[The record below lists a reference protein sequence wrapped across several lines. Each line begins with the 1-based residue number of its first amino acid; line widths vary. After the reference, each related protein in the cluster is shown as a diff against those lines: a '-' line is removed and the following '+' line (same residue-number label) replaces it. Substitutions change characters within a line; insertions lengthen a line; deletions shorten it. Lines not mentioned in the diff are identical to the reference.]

1 MKYTDKL
8 GLPVWNKPET
18 DVFDI
23 EQFNEGMKAID
34 DIVIHI
40 LNQIN
45 DLVIGDTKVDLN
57 EYVKEKVF
65 EELKK
70 KVENKADKEEVEQ
83 ISSQLDKKA
92 KKTDVASIQQQVNN
106 LVIESSGDSNPEV
119 VQARGGY
126 KVINDRFKAT
136 ESAISE
142 TKVIEIVKTLGTSKL
157 NNNYGIMIYNDYGAS
172 ISVNKLFL
180 SVEGNGNVYLY
191 KGIKD
196 TRADGAIGIKDV
208 SLINTYSVSGGENLY
223 DENFDFFSNEAI
235 YLYWDSGVSLKYST
249 KAVEG
254 IRPSNNYYWTNNNA
268 TITTGGSKYMGKTTY
283 PDWVYGVTFG
293 GNYLGLID
301 FSNYNNINKNIEEL
315 DKSFSEIE
323 YTFPT
328 KYDIFQKGI
337 NLVNPF
343 DCLYDGYYVDKTT
356 GNLKQYG
363 NYHTS
368 PFIDVIEG
376 ESYYIY
382 CSEFYAYYDE
392 DENFIKND
400 NPIIKDKLFTIP
412 IGKGIKKI
420 RFSSIGAT
428 NPSECKLYCIPVS
441 KCSSSKGVRKYSTN
455 LNSLLLPHLA
465 QPFVN
470 KNIVIV
476 GDSYTDQGKYFEW
489 LYTITG
495 ANYIGDIGKSGEPLC
510 RFAYN
515 ITQNSTLIQKADLV
529 IIVGGTNDYGVKAFN
544 QASNN
549 IVLGNFEDINN
560 ARNVEKIISD
570 GMRVLSS
577 SIYVGIK
584 EIIDT
589 ITYYNADVPILFVTQ
604 PERGNYGGITYAP
617 NPNPLGLTMTNIAE
631 AIKDCTSKLGCD
643 CYDFHAVAWRYTQIN
658 KYTDDE
664 LHPNSVGGERMGKS
678 IGKYINNSY

>member
-1 MKYTDKL
+1 MLK
-8 GLPVWNKPET
+8 LPVKYPIVDENIDLSEYAKKS
-18 DVFDI
+18 DVD
-23 EQFNEGMKAID
+23 AID
-34 DIVIHI
+34 ASLD
-40 LNQIN
+40 
-45 DLVIGDTKVDLN
+45 
-57 EYVKEKVF
+57 
-65 EELKK
+65 
-70 KVENKADKEEVEQ
+70 NKAEKKEVEKL
-83 ISSQLDKKA
+83 SEQLDTKA

-106 LVIESSGDSNPEV
+106 LVIESSGDSNAEV
-119 VQARGGY
+119 IQARGKY
-126 KVINDRFKAT
+126 EVINDRFKAT

-191 KGIKD
+191 KGVKD

-208 SLINTYSVSGGENLY
+208 SLINTYSVSDGENLY
-223 DENFDFFSNEAI
+223 DENFDFFTNEAL
-235 YLYWDSGVSLKYST
+235 YLYWDSGVNLKYST
-249 KAVEG
+249 KADEG
-254 IRPSNNYYWTNNNA
+254 IRPSNNYYWTNNNP
-268 TITTGGSKYMGKTTY
+268 TISDGGSKYMGKATY
-283 PDWVYGVTFG
+283 PTWVYGISFG
-293 GNYLGLID
+293 GFYTDFID
-301 FSNYNNINKNIEEL
+301 FRNYNNINENIEEI
-315 DKSFSEIE
+315 DKNFSEIK
-323 YTFPT
+323 YRFST
-328 KYDIFQKGI
+328 KYDIFQQGI

-392 DENFIKND
+392 DEKFIENV
-400 NPIIKDKLFTIP
+400 NPTIKDRLFTIP

-420 RFSSIGAT
+420 RFSSVGAT

-441 KCSSSKGVRKYSTN
+441 KCSSLKGVRKYNTN

-495 ANYIGDIGKSGEPLC
+495 AYYIGVIGKSGEPLC

-515 ITQNSTLIQKADLV
+515 ITQNSTLIQEADLV
-529 IIVGGTNDYGVKAFN
+529 IIVGGTNDYGVQAFN

-560 ARNVEKIISD
+560 ARNVETIISD
-570 GMRVLSS
+570 GMSVLSS
-577 SIYVGIK
+577 SIYLGVK

-604 PERGNYGGITYAP
+604 PERGNYAGITYAP
-617 NPNPLGLTMTNIAE
+617 NPNPLGLTMTNIAD

-643 CYDFHAVAWRYTQIN
+643 CYDFHAVAWRYTQRN

-664 LHPNSVGGERMGKS
+664 LHPNSVGGERMGKL